1 MPLRFHTAMTTLT
14 ILCTLCTAQT
24 FAATIPYSDD
34 YASVKAQLTTPQD
47 VAAYMTA
54 YFTYDMYH
62 YGYMPYDPATFN
74 ARKLGDCKDYA
85 TFFAS
90 ILASHGYAIKKYA
103 FRYNA
108 SNNYGHIV
116 TVFTDTDN
124 KQYVASNHGKA
135 QEIYGPVTSLDEAG
149 SLLLA
154 NGVLPAGSIADDWLE
169 YPPEFTGYLQHSSGF
184 LYNADYQTAKSQL
197 QYFQHPASYMTA
209 FFTAQMHPGANA
221 YAPAEL
227 NSRKTGDAKDFAVFN
242 AQNVYG
248 STIHSFRC
256 NTRTNA
262 SHVISVNT
270 QGAQYYVQ
278 SNQYFFGP
286 LDALTDVIPL
296 LKDNGHIPAD
306 CTADNWQSYPNTY
319 TGPFP
324 VATPPLP
331 PAASLLL
338 LDQ

>member
-1 MPLRFHTAMTTLT
+1 MQALFHAIMATITIILTLT
-14 ILCTLCTAQT
+14 SSHAH
-24 FAATIPYSDD
+24 ADTIPYNSD
-34 YASVKAQLTTPQD
+34 YNAIKEQLSTPQAA
-47 VAAYMTA
+47 AAYMAA
-54 YFTYDMYH
+54 YFTYDTNRP
-62 YGYMPYDPATFN
+62 GYMPYSPATLN
-74 ARKLGDCKDYA
+74 TLKTGDCKDYA

-90 ILASHGYAIKKYA
+90 ILVSHGYAIKKYA
-103 FRYNA
+103 FRYNT

-116 TVFTDTDN
+116 TLFTDTDG
-124 KQYVASNHGKA
+124 KQYVASNHGNA
-135 QEIYGPVTSLDEAG
+135 QEIFGPVTSLDEAG
-149 SLLLA
+149 SFLLA
-154 NGVLPAGSIADDWLE
+154 GGVLPSGSVADDWLE
-169 YPPEFTGYLQHSSGF
+169 YPPEFTGYLQHSNGF

-209 FFTAQMHPGANA
+209 FFTAQTHPGANA

-248 STIHSFRC
+248 SSIHSFRC
-256 NTRTNA
+256 NQRTNA
-262 SHVISVNT
+262 GHVISSNT
-270 QGAQYYVQ
+270 YNSKYYVQ

-296 LKDNGHIPAD
+296 LKENGHIPAD
-306 CTADNWQSYPNTY
+306 CTADNWQSYSSTY

-324 VATPPLP
+324 VATVPSP

-338 LDQ
+338 LEQ